1 MSTVKDVAAQESSI
15 AGSER
20 CCASGEPSTHKHS
33 PKAKQYKLQGLMLI
47 GNPYNSLQCTS
58 HSRQD
63 NVRNTLV

>member
-15 AGSER
+15 AGAQI
-20 CCASGEPSTHKHS
+20 CCTSGEPSTHKHS
-33 PKAKQYKLQGLMLI
+33 SKAHQDTLQGLMLI